1 MGFETSVAT
10 SGMDGIA
17 LAGRALRGAI
27 LIAGPTAG
35 GKSALA
41 LRLARETGGVIVN
54 ADSMQVY
61 SVLDRLTARPG
72 AAELAAAPHLLY
84 GHVHPAEAYSTGR
97 WLRDVAGLIGE
108 GAFAERRPIFVGGT
122 GLYFKALTEGLSR
135 MPDIPAPVRAAWR
148 ARLEAEGA
156 PALHEVLAARDA
168 AAAERVR
175 PGDGQRIV
183 RALEVL
189 EASGRSILDW
199 QGARETP
206 LVDAGS
212 AAMAVVEPDR
222 AELGA
227 RIARRFEAMLH
238 EGAVDEVKA
247 LLALGLPDAMPA
259 MKAIGVAELREAIE
273 GRTSLA
279 EAAERACAATRRYAK
294 RQSTWFRTQLAPQWL
309 RLDRPESWK
318 PLI

>member
-1 MGFETSVAT
+1 
-10 SGMDGIA
+10 MDGIA
-17 LAGRALRGAI
+17 LAGGALRGAI

-72 AAELAAAPHLLY
+72 AAALAAAPHLLY

-97 WLRDVAGLIGE
+97 WLRDVAGLVAD
-108 GAFAERRPIFVGGT
+108 GALAGRRPIFVGGT

-148 ARLEAEGA
+148 ARLAAEGA
-156 PALHEVLAARDA
+156 PALHAVLAGRDA
-168 AAAERVR
+168 GAAARIR
-175 PGDGQRIV
+175 PGDGQRIL
-183 RALEVL
+183 RAMEVL

-199 QGARETP
+199 QGAREAP
-206 LVDAGS
+206 LVDAAS

-222 AELGA
+222 AELAA
-227 RIARRFEAMLH
+227 RIARRFDTMLR
-238 EGAVDEVKA
+238 EGAAGEVEA
-247 LLALGLPDAMPA
+247 LLALGLPEAMPA
-259 MKAIGVAELREAIE
+259 MKAIGVTELRDAIE
-273 GRTSLA
+273 GRASLA

-294 RQSTWFRTQLAPQWL
+294 RQSTWLRTQLGPRW
-309 RLDRPESWK
+309 RRIDTPESWK